1 MAPRGKHRKELDEK
15 DRRILEILMERGR
28 ATFRELARELGMS
41 DVAIRKRV
49 LRLERSGIISGYTAL
64 VDPKALGYSV
74 ISLTGVDVE
83 PGELLS
89 VARELA
95 SRDYVRSAWLTTGDH
110 ELMLEIWARDE
121 EEMEAIIREIKD
133 MPGVVRV
140 CPAVVIERLKTVGR
154 AGRPT
159 QGA

>member
-1 MAPRGKHRKELDEK
+1 MPRRARKAELDEK
-15 DRRILEILMERGR
+15 DRLILKLLMEDGR
-28 ATFRELARELGMS
+28 RSFKDMARALGMS
-41 DVAIRKRV
+41 DVAVRKRV
-49 LRLERSGIISGYTAL
+49 LKLEKMGVILGYTAL

-74 ISLTGVDVE
+74 VSLTGVDVE

-89 VARELA
+89 IARKLA

-110 ELMLEIWARDE
+110 ELMLEIWAHDE
-121 EEMEAIIREIKD
+121 EEMEAIIKEIKD
-133 MPGVVRV
+133 MPGVVKV

>member
-1 MAPRGKHRKELDEK
+1 MPRRVRKAELDEK
-15 DRRILEILMERGR
+15 DRLILEFLMEDGR
-28 ATFRELARELGMS
+28 RSFRDMARALGMS
-41 DVAIRKRV
+41 DVAVRKRV
-49 LRLERSGIISGYTAL
+49 LKLEKMGVILGYTAL

-74 ISLTGVDVE
+74 VSLTGVDIE

-121 EEMEAIIREIKD
+121 EEMEAIIREIKE

-140 CPAVVIERLKTVGR
+140 CPAVVIERLKTVRRESKPATR
-154 AGRPT
+154 A
-159 QGA
+159 

>member
-64 VDPKALGYSV
+64 VDPRALGFSV

-83 PGELLS
+83 PGELLR
-89 VARELA
+89 VARELVA
-95 SRDYVRSAWLTTGDH
+95 KDYVRSAWLTTGDH
-110 ELMLEIWARDE
+110 EIMLEVWARDE
-121 EEMEAIIREIKD
+121 AEMDAIIEEIKAMD
-133 MPGVVRV
+133 GVVRV
-140 CPAVVIERLKTVGR
+140 CPAVVIEKLKPRGHV
-154 AGRPT
+154 P
-159 QGA
+159 